1 MYYEQD
7 MTQSQIA
14 ERLGLSRVKVYR
26 LLKEARAEEFVQI
39 VINWPTSRD
48 HQSEQAVRRAFG
60 LKEALV
66 LQSGQSGASPILNQL
81 GQLGARYL
89 EHLLQDGM
97 TMAVCLGRSTYEVI
111 HAIRPGFRAR
121 VHVSQAMGTM
131 PFALQEVDSASLA
144 RHLAAKLGGDV
155 RYLSSPLMAD
165 SPEAADVLRAQ
176 RDIRGTL
183 DAARAADVALVGIG
197 NLDPA
202 HSGFVKAGFIAPE
215 DMMQLLAAGA
225 VGDIAGQILTAD
237 GHLHRCDYN
246 RRVIGITLDE
256 LRHIPTTIA
265 VAAGLDKARAILA
278 ALRTGA
284 VNVLCTDD
292 ATAAAVL
299 EQQ

>member
-1 MYYEQD
+1 
-7 MTQSQIA
+7 
-14 ERLGLSRVKVYR
+14 
-26 LLKEARAEEFVQI
+26 
-39 VINWPTSRD
+39 
-48 HQSEQAVRRAFG
+48 
-60 LKEALV
+60 
-66 LQSGQSGASPILNQL
+66 
-81 GQLGARYL
+81 
-89 EHLLQDGM
+89 
-97 TMAVCLGRSTYEVI
+97 
-111 HAIRPGFRAR
+111 
-121 VHVSQAMGTM
+121 
-131 PFALQEVDSASLA
+131 
-144 RHLAAKLGGDV
+144 
-155 RYLSSPLMAD
+155 MAD